1 MGIQSSASMEEYLL
15 SKNNYGSSIQKSF
28 RKMFSDTEFSDVTLV
43 CEEEVSL
50 RAHKVVLA
58 GSSPFFARILG
69 RNPHPS
75 PLVYLKGLQASDL
88 RAALQFIYLGE
99 ARVARDQVPS
109 FLAAAKD
116 LEVEGLT
123 QEEVDPGVQDRI
135 GTNKERSKTKKA
147 IRVEN
152 SKVDEVIAKVEAE
165 DSKRD
170 ELISKYEKDDAED
183 MSLIDMD
190 ADAARILEKEE
201 NIALKIAAETNE
213 IDTVEEYEMV
223 EESEYTEEPT
233 VEEDVSMEQTTEDF
247 SETEET
253 SNIKME
259 QTEVVPS
266 ATLAEEL
273 EGTNEIAKKEGEA
286 INTAC
291 DKCEF
296 TSNAKGQKGFIM
308 RRHYQ
313 RVHGVEPSELPKTAS
328 PTVSAPKVNAVNRGI
343 AVDPTK
349 QIFNCEKCDFTTN
362 HKTSLKRHDS
372 VHTGEKAWTCNF
384 CPKATTQKYDLKMHL
399 EKNHPGQEMQL

>member
-1 MGIQSSASMEEYLL
+1 MGSRFESTMEEYLL

-43 CEEEVSL
+43 CEEEVGL
-50 RAHKVVLA
+50 RAHKIVLA

-69 RNPHPS
+69 KNPHPA
-75 PLVYLKGLQASDL
+75 PLVYLRGLQ
-88 RAALQFIYLGE
+88 
-99 ARVARDQVPS
+99 
-109 FLAAAKD
+109 AKD

-135 GTNKERSKTKKA
+135 GTNKEKSKTKKA

-152 SKVDEVIAKVEAE
+152 SKVDEVLAKVEAE
-165 DSKRD
+165 DSKID
-170 ELISKYEKDDAED
+170 DLISKYEKDDAED

-213 IDTVEEYEMV
+213 TEIGTVKEYEMV

-233 VEEDVSMEQTTEDF
+233 VEEDVGMEQTSEDF

-253 SNIKME
+253 SNLKMD

-313 RVHGVEPSELPKTAS
+313 RVHGVEPSEQPTTAS
-328 PTVSAPKVNAVNRGI
+328 PKVSAPKVNAVNRGI

>member
-1 MGIQSSASMEEYLL
+1 MGSRFESTMEEYLL

-43 CEEEVSL
+43 CEEEVGL
-50 RAHKVVLA
+50 RAHKIVLA

-69 RNPHPS
+69 KNPHPA
-75 PLVYLKGLQASDL
+75 PLVYLRGLQ
-88 RAALQFIYLGE
+88 
-99 ARVARDQVPS
+99 
-109 FLAAAKD
+109 AKD

-123 QEEVDPGVQDRI
+123 QEEVDPGAQDRI
-135 GTNKERSKTKKA
+135 GTNKEKSKTKKA

-152 SKVDEVIAKVEAE
+152 SKVDEVLAKVEAE
-165 DSKRD
+165 DSKID
-170 ELISKYEKDDAED
+170 DLISKYEKDDAED

-213 IDTVEEYEMV
+213 TEIDTVKEYEMV

-233 VEEDVSMEQTTEDF
+233 VEEDVSMEQTSEDF

-253 SNIKME
+253 SNLKMD

-328 PTVSAPKVNAVNRGI
+328 PKVSAPKVNAVNRGI

-384 CPKATTQKYDLKMHL
+384 CPKATTQKYDLKMHM

>member
-43 CEEEVSL
+43 CEEEVGL
-50 RAHKVVLA
+50 RAHKIVLA

-88 RAALQFIYLGE
+88 RAVLQFIYLGE

-135 GTNKERSKTKKA
+135 GTNKEKSKTKKA

-152 SKVDEVIAKVEAE
+152 SKVDEVLAKVEAE
-165 DSKRD
+165 DSKID
-170 ELISKYEKDDAED
+170 DLISKYEKDDAED

-213 IDTVEEYEMV
+213 TEIDTVEEYEMV

-233 VEEDVSMEQTTEDF
+233 VEEDVSMEQTAEDF
-247 SETEET
+247 SETE
-253 SNIKME
+253 
-259 QTEVVPS
+259 VVPF

-273 EGTNEIAKKEGEA
+273 EGANEIAKKEGEA

-291 DKCEF
+291 DRCEF

-313 RVHGVEPSELPKTAS
+313 RVHGVEPSEQPTAAS
-328 PTVSAPKVNAVNRGI
+328 PKVSAPKVNAVNRGI

-384 CPKATTQKYDLKMHL
+384 CPKATTQKYDLKMHM

>member
-1 MGIQSSASMEEYLL
+1 M
-15 SKNNYGSSIQKSF
+15 
-28 RKMFSDTEFSDVTLV
+28 
-43 CEEEVSL
+43 
-50 RAHKVVLA
+50 
-58 GSSPFFARILG
+58 
-69 RNPHPS
+69 
-75 PLVYLKGLQASDL
+75 
-88 RAALQFIYLGE
+88 
-99 ARVARDQVPS
+99 
-109 FLAAAKD
+109 
-116 LEVEGLT
+116 
-123 QEEVDPGVQDRI
+123 
-135 GTNKERSKTKKA
+135 
-147 IRVEN
+147 EN
-152 SKVDEVIAKVEAE
+152 SKVDEVLAKVEAE
-165 DSKRD
+165 DSKID
-170 ELISKYEKDDAED
+170 DLISKYEKDDAED

-213 IDTVEEYEMV
+213 TEIDTVEEYEMV

-233 VEEDVSMEQTTEDF
+233 VEEDVSMEQPAGDF
-247 SETEET
+247 SQ
-253 SNIKME
+253 S
-259 QTEVVPS
+259 EVVPS

-328 PTVSAPKVNAVNRGI
+328 PKVSAPKVNAVNRGI

-384 CPKATTQKYDLKMHL
+384 CPKATTQKYDLKMHM

>member
-28 RKMFSDTEFSDVTLV
+28 RKIFSDTEFSDVTLV

-50 RAHKVVLA
+50 RAHKIVLA

-88 RAALQFIYLGE
+88 RAVLQFIYLGE

-135 GTNKERSKTKKA
+135 GTNKEKSKTKKA

-152 SKVDEVIAKVEAE
+152 SKVDEVLAKAE
-165 DSKRD
+165 DSKID
-170 ELISKYEKDDAED
+170 DLISKYEKDDAED

-201 NIALKIAAETNE
+201 DIALKIAAETNKTE

-223 EESEYTEEPT
+223 EESGYTEEPT
-233 VEEDVSMEQTTEDF
+233 VEEDVSMEQTAEDF

-259 QTEVVPS
+259 QTEVAPS
-266 ATLAEEL
+266 TTLAEEL
-273 EGTNEIAKKEGEA
+273 EGTNEIAKKEGKA
-286 INTAC
+286 INRAC
-291 DKCEF
+291 DRCEF
-296 TSNAKGQKGFIM
+296 TSNAKGQKG
-308 RRHYQ
+308 
-313 RVHGVEPSELPKTAS
+313 
-328 PTVSAPKVNAVNRGI
+328 
-343 AVDPTK
+343 
-349 QIFNCEKCDFTTN
+349 
-362 HKTSLKRHDS
+362 
-372 VHTGEKAWTCNF
+372 
-384 CPKATTQKYDLKMHL
+384 
-399 EKNHPGQEMQL
+399 

>member
-43 CEEEVSL
+43 CEEEVGL
-50 RAHKVVLA
+50 RAHKIVLA

-88 RAALQFIYLGE
+88 RAVLQFIYLGE

-135 GTNKERSKTKKA
+135 GTNKEKSKTKKA

-152 SKVDEVIAKVEAE
+152 SKVDEVLAKVEAE
-165 DSKRD
+165 DSKID
-170 ELISKYEKDDAED
+170 DLISKYEKDDAED

-213 IDTVEEYEMV
+213 TEIDTVEEYEMV

-233 VEEDVSMEQTTEDF
+233 VEEDVSMEQTAEDF
-247 SETEET
+247 S
-253 SNIKME
+253 

-328 PTVSAPKVNAVNRGI
+328 PKVSAPKVNAVNRGI

-384 CPKATTQKYDLKMHL
+384 CPKATTQKYDLKMHM